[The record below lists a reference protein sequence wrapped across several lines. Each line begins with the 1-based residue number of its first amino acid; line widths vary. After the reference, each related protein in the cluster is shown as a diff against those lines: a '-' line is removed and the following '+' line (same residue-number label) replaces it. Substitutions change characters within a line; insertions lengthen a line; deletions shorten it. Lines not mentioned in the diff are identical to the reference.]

1 MYSTTKTKIS
11 GIKSSRTKQKKGGCG
26 CGCAVET
33 KSNMNDPIK
42 RPKVMYKKKNIKVFA
57 KPKGYKNI

>member
-11 GIKSSRTKQKKGGCG
+11 GVKKPKQKKGGCG
-26 CGCAVET
+26 CGCAVES
-33 KSNMNDPIK
+33 KSNMTDPIK
-42 RPKVMYKKKNIKVFA
+42 KKPKIMYKKKDIKVFA

>member
-11 GIKSSRTKQKKGGCG
+11 SVKNPKQKKGGCG
-26 CGCAVET
+26 CGCAVES
-33 KSNMNDPIK
+33 KSNMTDPIK
-42 RPKVMYKKKNIKVFA
+42 RPKVMYKKKDIKVFA